1 PPRPVVATRYT
12 AGVVDLQLHEAVTG
26 EGGSVTLAGQTADR
40 PAGLVGVNVTV
51 PVHGPIAVTV
61 TVVAAPVAPVLKFT
75 GLVAEIVKSETPAG
89 ETTAATL
96 VALDAVPTV
105 PVILTV

>member
-1 PPRPVVATRYT
+1 VIVTPYT
-12 AGVVDLQLHEAVTG
+12 PGVVEVKVHEAVAG
-26 EGGSVTLAGQTADR
+26 EGGRVTLAGQVVVR

-51 PVHGPIAVTV
+51 PVNDPTAVTV

-75 GLVAEIVKSETPAG
+75 GLVAEILKSETPEG

-105 PVILTV
+105 PVIFTV

>member
-1 PPRPVVATRYT
+1 VIVTLYT
-12 AGVVDLQLHEAVTG
+12 PGVVDVKVHEAVAG
-26 EGGSVTLAGQTADR
+26 EGGSVTLAGQVVVR

-51 PVHGPIAVTV
+51 PVNVPNAVTV

>member
-1 PPRPVVATRYT
+1 MKV
-12 AGVVDLQLHEAVTG
+12 HEAVAG
-26 EGGSVTLAGQTADR
+26 EGGRVTLAGQVVVR

-51 PVHGPIAVTV
+51 PVNDPTAVTV

-75 GLVAEIVKSETPAG
+75 GLVAEILKSETPEG

-105 PVILTV
+105 PVIFTV

>member
-1 PPRPVVATRYT
+1 MIVTRYT
-12 AGVVDLQLHEAVTG
+12 PGVVDVKVHEAVAG
-26 EGGSVTLAGQTADR
+26 EGGRVTLAGQTVDR
-40 PAGLVGVNVTV
+40 PAGLAGVNVTV
-51 PVHGPIAVTV
+51 PVNVPTAVTV

-75 GLVAEIVKSETPAG
+75 GVVAEIVKSETPAA

>member
-1 PPRPVVATRYT
+1 MIVTLYT
-12 AGVVDLQLHEAVTG
+12 PGVVEVKVHEAVAG
-26 EGGSVTLAGQTADR
+26 EGGRVTLAGQVVVR

-51 PVHGPIAVTV
+51 PVNVPTAVTV
-61 TVVAAPVAPVLKFT
+61 TVVAAPVAPVLKLT
-75 GLVAEIVKSETPAG
+75 GLVAEIVKSETPVG

-96 VALDAVPTV
+96 TALDAVPTV

>member
-1 PPRPVVATRYT
+1 MIVTRYT
-12 AGVVDLQLHEAVTG
+12 PGVVEVKVHEAVAG
-26 EGGSVTLAGQTADR
+26 EGGRVTLAGQVVVR

-51 PVHGPIAVTV
+51 PVNDPTAVTV

-75 GLVAEIVKSETPAG
+75 GLVAEILKSETPEG

-105 PVILTV
+105 PVIFTV

>member
-1 PPRPVVATRYT
+1 MILTPYT
-12 AGVVDLQLHEAVTG
+12 PGVVDVKVHEAVAG
-26 EGGSVTLAGQTADR
+26 EGGRVTLAGQVVVR

-51 PVHGPIAVTV
+51 PVNDPTAVTV

-75 GLVAEIVKSETPAG
+75 GLVAEIVKSETPEG

-105 PVILTV
+105 PVIFTV

>member
-1 PPRPVVATRYT
+1 MTVTPYT
-12 AGVVDLQLHEAVTG
+12 PGVVDVKVHDAVAG
-26 EGGSVTLAGQTADR
+26 EGGSVTLAGQTVDR

-51 PVHGPIAVTV
+51 PVNVPTAITV

-75 GLVAEIVKSETPAG
+75 GVVAEIVKSETPVG

-96 VALDAVPTV
+96 TALDAVPTV

>member
-1 PPRPVVATRYT
+1 MIVTRYT
-12 AGVVDLQLHEAVTG
+12 PGVVEVKVHDAVAG
-26 EGGSVTLAGQTADR
+26 EGGRVTLAGQVVVR

-51 PVHGPIAVTV
+51 PVNDPTAVTV

-75 GLVAEIVKSETPAG
+75 GLVAEIVKSETPEG

-105 PVILTV
+105 PVIFTV